1 MCAVE
6 SISLPSIDSIF
17 SAQGIDED
25 EKYAGADK
33 DKFQEKNAVT
43 RRLSTES
50 SDSRSTAATC
60 NSDPSAQGANITSST
75 AKTTPESLSSVIR
88 RHTKYRKKCTPCH
101 RCKST
106 NDSLIGII
114 KPSSYSQIIVAS
126 QPSSATTITTSRMP
140 KPLRGVDK
148 LCDSFRLNCTT
159 TRVLM
164 SNRKNKQLLL
174 ENILIDGVESTA
186 TETTE
191 NDESCSSL
199 DSFARSNESTD
210 ISSRL
215 PSCVTFSTSREVYYF
230 RR

>member
-17 SAQGIDED
+17 SAQGIDE
-25 EKYAGADK
+25 EKYADADK
-33 DKFQEKNAVT
+33 FHEKNAET

-50 SDSRSTAATC
+50 SDSRSTDATC
-60 NSDPSAQGANITSST
+60 NSVPSSQGSNISST
-75 AKTTPESLSSVIR
+75 AKATPESSSVIR

-114 KPSSYSQIIVAS
+114 KPSSYSHIIVAS
-126 QPSSATTITTSRMP
+126 RPSSANITTSRMA

-148 LCDSFRLNCTT
+148 LCDSFRLKCTT
-159 TRVLM
+159 TTHLLM
-164 SNRKNKQLLL
+164 SNKKNKQLLL

-191 NDESCSSL
+191 ITANDESCSSL